1 MEGIQ
6 MAQMLADLSDI
17 NAAEARAAKALVN
30 ANKHLTSEP
39 SSPTGIPT
47 IHEMHQVTGATH
59 SDSHLAPPKRPVDMV
74 RSESSDGRTGRNGSP
89 HSYPIFHH
97 RRMLTSPPMSRCAS
111 ATPSIPGTPRR
122 ELEVS
127 LEPVGVFFPPRS
139 RLELWLTGA
148 RPWQDDDADKAATIM
163 RLYEIRAKLRQHHD
177 NDALSRAREKI
188 AALAEKQRLHQQQ
201 QGATSPGLDEDKH
214 SPHD

>member
-122 ELEVS
+122 ELE
-127 LEPVGVFFPPRS
+127 
-139 RLELWLTGA
+139 
-148 RPWQDDDADKAATIM
+148 DDDADKAATIM